1 MLLCYHIQYI
11 FAIIF
16 AFILYYIFITKLQF
30 FQTNSKKLVY
40 LPSFVYNTI
49 KKEEKI
55 MGTPHNNAE
64 IGQIAKN
71 VIMPGDP
78 NRAKLIAEK
87 YLENYKL
94 VSDVR
99 GIYSFTGTYKDKE
112 VTIMASG
119 MGMPSMGIY
128 SYELFKFY
136 DVDNIIRIGS
146 CGAMVPELDM
156 FDVILCNEVF
166 TEGNYALTFA
176 SENCHI
182 VKPSQTLNEKIFN
195 TAKNKNQKLVV
206 GNTVCTEVFDEY
218 IIDLDGYKSRIPAD
232 FHPISAEME
241 AFALLYNAHKL
252 GKNASCLMTVV
263 DSTFKNVHAS
273 SEDREQGLSKMI
285 ELALDSI

>member
-1 MLLCYHIQYI
+1 
-11 FAIIF
+11 
-16 AFILYYIFITKLQF
+16 
-30 FQTNSKKLVY
+30 
-40 LPSFVYNTI
+40 
-49 KKEEKI
+49 

-87 YLENYKL
+87 YLKNYKL
-94 VSDVR
+94 VNDVR
-99 GIYSFTGTYKDKE
+99 GIYAFTGTYKDKE

-136 DVDNIIRIGS
+136 VVDNIIRIGS

-182 VKPSQTLNEKIFN
+182 VKPSEVLNEKIIN

-206 GNTVCTEVFDEY
+206 GNTICTEVFDEY
-218 IIDLDGYKSRIPAD
+218 IINSDGYKSRIPAD
-232 FHPISAEME
+232 FHPISTEME

-273 SEDREQGLSKMI
+273 SEEREQGLSKMI

>member
-1 MLLCYHIQYI
+1 
-11 FAIIF
+11 
-16 AFILYYIFITKLQF
+16 
-30 FQTNSKKLVY
+30 
-40 LPSFVYNTI
+40 
-49 KKEEKI
+49 

-94 VSDVR
+94 VNDVR
-99 GIYSFTGTYKDKE
+99 GIYAFTGTYKGKE

-182 VKPSQTLNEKIFN
+182 VKSSEALNKKIIN
-195 TAKNKNQKLVV
+195 TANEKNQKLVV
-206 GNTVCTEVFDEY
+206 GNTICSEVFDEY
-218 IIDLDGYKSRIPAD
+218 ILKLEDYKNRIPAD
-232 FHPISAEME
+232 FHPVSVEME
-241 AFALLYNAHKL
+241 AFALLYNAYKL

-263 DSTFKNVHAS
+263 DSTFKDVHAS
-273 SEDREQGLSKMI
+273 SEEREQGLYRMI

>member
-1 MLLCYHIQYI
+1 
-11 FAIIF
+11 
-16 AFILYYIFITKLQF
+16 
-30 FQTNSKKLVY
+30 
-40 LPSFVYNTI
+40 
-49 KKEEKI
+49 
-55 MGTPHNNAE
+55 MGTPHNNANFGE
-64 IGQIAKN
+64 IAKN

-94 VSDVR
+94 VSSVR
-99 GIYSFTGTYKDKE
+99 GIYAFTGTYNGKD

-146 CGAMVPELDM
+146 CGAMSPELDM
-156 FDVILCNEVF
+156 FDVILSKNVY

-176 SENCHI
+176 SENTHI
-182 VKPSQTLNEKIFN
+182 INSSETLNKKIIDTANEK
-195 TAKNKNQKLVV
+195 KLNLIV

-218 IIDLDGYKSRIPAD
+218 IIKLDEYKNRIPKD
-232 FHPISAEME
+232 FNPISAEME
-241 AFALLYNAHKL
+241 AFALLYNAYKL

-263 DSTFKNVHAS
+263 DSIYKNTHAT
-273 SEDREQGLSKMI
+273 SEEREQGLTKMI

>member
-1 MLLCYHIQYI
+1 
-11 FAIIF
+11 
-16 AFILYYIFITKLQF
+16 
-30 FQTNSKKLVY
+30 
-40 LPSFVYNTI
+40 
-49 KKEEKI
+49 

-99 GIYSFTGTYKDKE
+99 GIYAFTGTYKNKE

-119 MGMPSMGIY
+119 MGMPSIGIY

-136 DVDNIIRIGS
+136 NVENIIRIGS
-146 CGAMVPELDM
+146 CGAMVPELDL
-156 FDVILCNEVF
+156 FDVILCQKVF
-166 TEGNYALTFA
+166 TEGNYALTLA

-182 VKPSQTLNEKIFN
+182 VEPSKILNEKIIN
-195 TAKNKNQKLVV
+195 TAKEKNQKLIV

-241 AFALLYNAHKL
+241 AFALLYNAYKL

-263 DSTFKNVHAS
+263 DSTFKKVHAT
-273 SEDREQGLSKMI
+273 SEEREQGLSKMI
-285 ELALDSI
+285 ELALERI

>member
-1 MLLCYHIQYI
+1 
-11 FAIIF
+11 
-16 AFILYYIFITKLQF
+16 
-30 FQTNSKKLVY
+30 
-40 LPSFVYNTI
+40 
-49 KKEEKI
+49 
-55 MGTPHNNAE
+55 MGTPHNNAK
-64 IGQIAKN
+64 IGEIAKN

-78 NRAKLIAEK
+78 NRAKLIAEN
-87 YLENYKL
+87 YLENFKL

-99 GIYSFTGTYKDKE
+99 GIYAFTGNYKGKE

-156 FDVILCNEVF
+156 FDIVLCKEVF

-182 VKPSQTLNEKIFN
+182 VKPSEILNNKIIA
-195 TAKNKNQKLVV
+195 TAKNKNQKLVI

-218 IIDLDGYKSRIPAD
+218 IIKLDDYKNRIPAN

-241 AFALLYNAHKL
+241 AFALLYNAYKL

-263 DSTFKNVHAS
+263 DSTFKKVHAS
-273 SEDREQGLSKMI
+273 SEEREQGLNKMI
-285 ELALDSI
+285 ELALDSIL

>member
-1 MLLCYHIQYI
+1 
-11 FAIIF
+11 
-16 AFILYYIFITKLQF
+16 
-30 FQTNSKKLVY
+30 
-40 LPSFVYNTI
+40 
-49 KKEEKI
+49 
-55 MGTPHNNAE
+55 MGTPHNNANFGE
-64 IGQIAKN
+64 IAKN

-94 VSDVR
+94 VSSVR
-99 GIYSFTGTYKDKE
+99 GIYAFTGTYKGKE

-146 CGAMVPELDM
+146 CGAMSPELDM
-156 FDVILCNEVF
+156 FDVILSKEVY

-176 SENCHI
+176 SEHTHI
-182 VKPSQTLNEKIFN
+182 INSSETLNKKIIDTANEK
-195 TAKNKNQKLVV
+195 KLNLIV

-218 IIDLDGYKSRIPAD
+218 IIKLDEYKNRIPKD
-232 FHPISAEME
+232 FNPISAEME
-241 AFALLYNAHKL
+241 AFALLYNAYKL

-263 DSTFKNVHAS
+263 DSIYKNTHAT
-273 SEDREQGLSKMI
+273 SEEREQGLTKMI
-285 ELALDSI
+285 ELALESI

>member
-1 MLLCYHIQYI
+1 
-11 FAIIF
+11 
-16 AFILYYIFITKLQF
+16 
-30 FQTNSKKLVY
+30 
-40 LPSFVYNTI
+40 
-49 KKEEKI
+49 

-94 VSDVR
+94 VNDVR
-99 GIYSFTGTYKDKE
+99 GIYAFTGSYQGKE
-112 VTIMASG
+112 VTVMASG

-146 CGAMVPELDM
+146 CGAMVPELNM
-156 FDVILCNEVF
+156 FDIILSNQVY

-176 SENCHI
+176 SEDCHI
-182 VKPSQTLNEKIFN
+182 VHASQILNEKIEQ
-195 TAKNKNQKLVV
+195 TANRKNQKLIV
-206 GNTVCTEVFDEY
+206 GNTICSEVFDEY
-218 IIDLDGYKSRIPAD
+218 IIKLDEYKKRIPSN
-232 FHPISAEME
+232 FKPVSVEME
-241 AFALLYNAHKL
+241 AFALLYTAFKL

-263 DSTFKNVHAS
+263 DSIFKDSHAS
-273 SEDREQGLSKMI
+273 SEEREQGLNKMI

>member
-1 MLLCYHIQYI
+1 
-11 FAIIF
+11 
-16 AFILYYIFITKLQF
+16 
-30 FQTNSKKLVY
+30 
-40 LPSFVYNTI
+40 
-49 KKEEKI
+49 
-55 MGTPHNNAE
+55 MGTPHNNANFGE
-64 IGQIAKN
+64 IAKN

-94 VSDVR
+94 VRNVR
-99 GIYSFTGTYKDKE
+99 GIYAFTGTYNGKD

-146 CGAMVPELDM
+146 CGAMSPELDM
-156 FDVILCNEVF
+156 FDIILSNEVY

-176 SENCHI
+176 SENTHI
-182 VKPSQTLNEKIFN
+182 INSSETLNKKIIDTANEK
-195 TAKNKNQKLVV
+195 KLNLIV

-218 IIDLDGYKSRIPAD
+218 IIKLDEYKNRIPKD
-232 FHPISAEME
+232 FNPISAEME
-241 AFALLYNAHKL
+241 AFALLYNAYKL

-263 DSTFKNVHAS
+263 DSIYKNTHAT
-273 SEDREQGLSKMI
+273 SEEREQGLTKMI

>member
-1 MLLCYHIQYI
+1 
-11 FAIIF
+11 
-16 AFILYYIFITKLQF
+16 
-30 FQTNSKKLVY
+30 
-40 LPSFVYNTI
+40 
-49 KKEEKI
+49 

-94 VSDVR
+94 VNDVR
-99 GIYSFTGTYKDKE
+99 GIYTFTGSYKGKE
-112 VTIMASG
+112 VTVMASG

-156 FDVILCNEVF
+156 FDIVLSNQVY

-176 SENCHI
+176 SEDCHI
-182 VKPSQTLNEKIFN
+182 VHASQILNEKIKQ
-195 TAKNKNQKLVV
+195 AASHKNQKLIV
-206 GNTVCTEVFDEY
+206 GNTICTEVFDEY
-218 IIDLDGYKSRIPAD
+218 IIKLDEYKKRIPYNLE
-232 FHPISAEME
+232 PVSVEME
-241 AFALLYNAHKL
+241 AFALLYTAFKL

-263 DSTFKNVHAS
+263 DSIFKDSHAS
-273 SEDREQGLSKMI
+273 SEEREQGLNKMI
-285 ELALDSI
+285 ELALDSFSY

>member
-1 MLLCYHIQYI
+1 
-11 FAIIF
+11 
-16 AFILYYIFITKLQF
+16 
-30 FQTNSKKLVY
+30 
-40 LPSFVYNTI
+40 
-49 KKEEKI
+49 
-55 MGTPHNNAE
+55 
-64 IGQIAKN
+64 
-71 VIMPGDP
+71 
-78 NRAKLIAEK
+78 
-87 YLENYKL
+87 
-94 VSDVR
+94 
-99 GIYSFTGTYKDKE
+99 
-112 VTIMASG
+112 

-176 SENCHI
+176 SENCHV
-182 VKPSQTLNEKIFN
+182 VKPSQTLNEKIIN

-218 IIDLDGYKSRIPAD
+218 IIDLDGYNSRIPAD

-252 GKNASCLMTVV
+252 SKNASCLMTVV

>member
-1 MLLCYHIQYI
+1 
-11 FAIIF
+11 
-16 AFILYYIFITKLQF
+16 
-30 FQTNSKKLVY
+30 
-40 LPSFVYNTI
+40 
-49 KKEEKI
+49 

-94 VSDVR
+94 VNDVR
-99 GIYSFTGTYKDKE
+99 GIYAFTGNYKGKE
-112 VTIMASG
+112 VTVMASG

-136 DVDNIIRIGS
+136 DVDNITRIGS

-156 FDVILCNEVF
+156 FDIILSNQVY

-176 SENCHI
+176 SEDCHI
-182 VKPSQTLNEKIFN
+182 VHASQILNEKIEQ
-195 TAKNKNQKLVV
+195 TANRKNQKLII
-206 GNTVCTEVFDEY
+206 GNTICSEVFDEY
-218 IIDLDGYKSRIPAD
+218 IIKLDEYKKRIPSN
-232 FHPISAEME
+232 FKPISVEME
-241 AFALLYNAHKL
+241 AFALLYTAFKL

-263 DSTFKNVHAS
+263 DSTFKDSHAS
-273 SEDREQGLSKMI
+273 SEEREQGLNKMI

>member
-1 MLLCYHIQYI
+1 
-11 FAIIF
+11 
-16 AFILYYIFITKLQF
+16 
-30 FQTNSKKLVY
+30 
-40 LPSFVYNTI
+40 
-49 KKEEKI
+49 

-94 VSDVR
+94 VNDVR
-99 GIYSFTGTYKDKE
+99 GIYAFTGSYKGKE
-112 VTIMASG
+112 VTVMASG

-146 CGAMVPELDM
+146 CGAMVPELNM
-156 FDVILCNEVF
+156 FDIILSNQAY

-176 SENCHI
+176 SEDCHI
-182 VKPSQTLNEKIFN
+182 VHASQILNEKIEQ
-195 TAKNKNQKLVV
+195 TANRKNQKLIV
-206 GNTVCTEVFDEY
+206 GNTICSEVFDEY
-218 IIDLDGYKSRIPAD
+218 IIKLDEYKKRIPSN
-232 FHPISAEME
+232 FKPVSVEME
-241 AFALLYNAHKL
+241 AFALLYTAFKL

-263 DSTFKNVHAS
+263 DSIFKDSHAS
-273 SEDREQGLSKMI
+273 SEEREQGLNKMI
-285 ELALDSI
+285 ELALDSFSY